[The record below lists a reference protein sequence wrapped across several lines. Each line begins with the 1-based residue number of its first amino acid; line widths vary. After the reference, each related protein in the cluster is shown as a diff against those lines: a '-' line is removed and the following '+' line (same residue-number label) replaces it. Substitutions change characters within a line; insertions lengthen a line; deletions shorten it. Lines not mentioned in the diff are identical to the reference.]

1 VRWFRFGHREVARTH
16 RDGDNP
22 GKISGL
28 FPRSAKQCQVK
39 SAILRD
45 STVSGG
51 FWEERNAKDKVN
63 ETIKIHVEWAVSDFG
78 HVKK

>member
-1 VRWFRFGHREVARTH
+1 
-16 RDGDNP
+16 
-22 GKISGL
+22 
-28 FPRSAKQCQVK
+28 
-39 SAILRD
+39 
-45 STVSGG
+45 VSGG